1 MLYLFLSL
9 PLGPGGAAVA
19 TSELDP
25 LPVSDLSAAF
35 ASLAPLSI
43 HPSSLHHCLPVRQ
56 PVRPSVHGL
65 AVTLEGGGQK
75 RGKRG
80 VAEETEEKKAGFI
93 QTSRF

>member
-1 MLYLFLSL
+1 MFYLFLALSS
-9 PLGPGGAAVA
+9 GPGDAAVA

-43 HPSSLHHCLPVRQ
+43 CPSSLHPCPLVRQ
-56 PVRPSVHGL
+56 TVSLSVHGL

-80 VAEETEEKKAGFI
+80 VAEETKEKKAGFI